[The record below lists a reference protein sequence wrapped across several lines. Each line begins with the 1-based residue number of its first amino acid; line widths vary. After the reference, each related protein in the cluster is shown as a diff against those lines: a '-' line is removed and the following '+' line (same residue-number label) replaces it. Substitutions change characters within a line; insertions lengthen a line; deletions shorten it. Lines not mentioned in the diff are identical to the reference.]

1 MTRNI
6 PVAGEFYRH
15 FKGNIYQIKSIAT
28 DSETGKKMVV
38 YQAMYPPFGMWVRSL
53 EMFMSE
59 TAPHKYPECSQQFRF
74 EKVIFDSQD
83 NVHGAENQKLPENA
97 VIENVSEKNIGDSVE
112 NISEKLSGNS
122 RDNISERLHENS
134 EYNVSENSSLKITEN
149 ISDEELK
156 KIIINGQLEKIPAG
170 QISDEEI
177 AQRGFMMILD
187 AESYHERYQLFEGLE
202 KYLDERLLSN
212 IAVSFDIVLEDGTE
226 KEHYDTILA
235 NLQTWDRFEDRRM
248 R

>member
-28 DSETGKKMVV
+28 DSETGKKIVV

-53 EMFMSE
+53 DMFMSE
-59 TAPHKYPECSQQFRF
+59 TDHQKYPECNQQFRF
-74 EKVIFDSQD
+74 EKVVFDSQG
-83 NVHGAENQKLPENA
+83 NVHGAENEKLPENV
-97 VIENVSEKNIGDSVE
+97 VIENVSEKIIGDSVE
-112 NISEKLSGNS
+112 
-122 RDNISERLHENS
+122 D
-134 EYNVSENSSLKITEN
+134 

-156 KIIINGQLEKIPAG
+156 KIIINGQLEKIPEG
-170 QISDEEI
+170 QISEDEI
-177 AQRGFMMILD
+177 SQRGFMMILD
-187 AESYHERYQLFEGLE
+187 AESYHEKYQLFEGLE

>member
-28 DSETGKKMVV
+28 DSETGKKIVV

-53 EMFMSE
+53 DMFMSE
-59 TAPHKYPECSQQFRF
+59 TDHQKYPECNQQFRF
-74 EKVIFDSQD
+74 EKVVFDSQG
-83 NVHGAENQKLPENA
+83 NVHGAENEKLPENV
-97 VIENVSEKNIGDSVE
+97 VIENVSEKIIGDSVE
-112 NISEKLSGNS
+112 
-122 RDNISERLHENS
+122 D
-134 EYNVSENSSLKITEN
+134 

-156 KIIINGQLEKIPAG
+156 KIIINGQLEKIPEG
-170 QISDEEI
+170 QISEDEI
-177 AQRGFMMILD
+177 SQRGFMMILD
-187 AESYHERYQLFEGLE
+187 AESYHEKYQLFEGME

>member
-28 DSETGKKMVV
+28 DSETGKKIVV

-53 EMFMSE
+53 DMFMSE
-59 TAPHKYPECSQQFRF
+59 TDHQKYPECNQQFRF
-74 EKVIFDSQD
+74 EKVVFDSQG
-83 NVHGAENQKLPENA
+83 NVHGAENEKLPENV
-97 VIENVSEKNIGDSVE
+97 VIENVSEKIIGDSME
-112 NISEKLSGNS
+112 
-122 RDNISERLHENS
+122 D
-134 EYNVSENSSLKITEN
+134 

-156 KIIINGQLEKIPAG
+156 KIIINGQLEKIPEG
-170 QISDEEI
+170 QISEDEI
-177 AQRGFMMILD
+177 SQRGFMMILD
-187 AESYHERYQLFEGLE
+187 AESYHEKYQLFEGLE

>member
-15 FKGNIYQIKSIAT
+15 FKGNIYQVKSIAT

-38 YQAMYPPFGMWVRSL
+38 YQAMYSPFDMWVRSL
-53 EMFMSE
+53 DMFMSE
-59 TAPHKYPECSQQFRF
+59 TDHKKYPECSQQFRF
-74 EKVIFDSQD
+74 EKVVFDSQG
-83 NVHGAENQKLPENA
+83 NVHGTENEKLPENA
-97 VIENVSEKNIGDSVE
+97 VIENVSEKIIGDSVE
-112 NISEKLSGNS
+112 
-122 RDNISERLHENS
+122 D
-134 EYNVSENSSLKITEN
+134 

-156 KIIINGQLEKIPAG
+156 KIIINGQLEKIPEG
-170 QISDEEI
+170 QISEDEI
-177 AQRGFMMILD
+177 SQRGFMMILD
-187 AESYHERYQLFEGLE
+187 SESYHEKYQLFEGLE

>member
-28 DSETGKKMVV
+28 DSETGKKIVV

-53 EMFMSE
+53 DMFMSE
-59 TAPHKYPECSQQFRF
+59 TDHQKYPECNQQFRF
-74 EKVIFDSQD
+74 EKVVFDSQG
-83 NVHGAENQKLPENA
+83 NVHGAENEKLPENA
-97 VIENVSEKNIGDSVE
+97 VIENVSEKIIGDSVE
-112 NISEKLSGNS
+112 
-122 RDNISERLHENS
+122 D
-134 EYNVSENSSLKITEN
+134 

-156 KIIINGQLEKIPAG
+156 KIIINGQLEKIPEG
-170 QISDEEI
+170 QISEDEI
-177 AQRGFMMILD
+177 SQRGFMMILD
-187 AESYHERYQLFEGLE
+187 AESYHEKYQLFEGLE

>member
-28 DSETGKKMVV
+28 DSETGKKIVV

-53 EMFMSE
+53 DMFMSE
-59 TAPHKYPECSQQFRF
+59 TDHQKYPECNQQFRF
-74 EKVIFDSQD
+74 EKVVFDSQG
-83 NVHGAENQKLPENA
+83 NVHGAENEKLPENA
-97 VIENVSEKNIGDSVE
+97 VIENVSEKIIGDSME
-112 NISEKLSGNS
+112 
-122 RDNISERLHENS
+122 D
-134 EYNVSENSSLKITEN
+134 

-156 KIIINGQLEKIPAG
+156 KIIINGQLEKIPEG
-170 QISDEEI
+170 QISEDEI
-177 AQRGFMMILD
+177 SQRGFMMILD
-187 AESYHERYQLFEGLE
+187 AESYHEKYQLFEGLE

>member
-28 DSETGKKMVV
+28 DSETGKKIVV

-59 TAPHKYPECSQQFRF
+59 TDHQKYPECSQQFRF
-74 EKVIFDSQD
+74 EKVVFDSQG
-83 NVHGAENQKLPENA
+83 NVHGAENEKLPENA
-97 VIENVSEKNIGDSVE
+97 VIENVSEKIIGDSVE
-112 NISEKLSGNS
+112 
-122 RDNISERLHENS
+122 D
-134 EYNVSENSSLKITEN
+134 

-156 KIIINGQLEKIPAG
+156 KIIINGQLEKIPEG
-170 QISDEEI
+170 QISEDEI
-177 AQRGFMMILD
+177 SQRGFMMILD
-187 AESYHERYQLFEGLE
+187 AESYHEKYQLFEGLE

>member
-15 FKGNIYQIKSIAT
+15 FKGNIYQVKSIAT

-38 YQAMYPPFGMWVRSL
+38 YQAMYSPFDMWVRSL
-53 EMFMSE
+53 DMFMSE
-59 TAPHKYPECSQQFRF
+59 TDHKKYPECSQQFRF
-74 EKVIFDSQD
+74 EKVVFDSQG
-83 NVHGAENQKLPENA
+83 NVHGAENEKLPENV
-97 VIENVSEKNIGDSVE
+97 VIENVSEKIIGDSVE
-112 NISEKLSGNS
+112 
-122 RDNISERLHENS
+122 D
-134 EYNVSENSSLKITEN
+134 

-156 KIIINGQLEKIPAG
+156 KIIINGQLEKIPEG
-170 QISDEEI
+170 QISEDEI
-177 AQRGFMMILD
+177 SQRGFMMILD
-187 AESYHERYQLFEGLE
+187 AESYHEKYQLFEGLE